1 MFKKLFG
8 KKKAKATHF
17 VTVTLNARL
26 QPQHRGDLE
35 DALSK
40 VLKRSDIGVVSGGGS
55 LLTDGGE
62 IAECDI
68 EIDATDISD
77 EAINNILAF
86 LSKALA
92 PKGSRLRVE
101 DRVIPFG
108 HQEGL
113 ALYLNGTDLPDEV
126 YQNCDVNVV
135 WSEVD
140 KALGDEG
147 SIHSHYQGMTE
158 TAFYMYGNSY
168 ETMRERIQP
177 FLDEYPL
184 CQRCRIV
191 QIA

>member
-1 MFKKLFG
+1 M
-8 KKKAKATHF
+8 
-17 VTVTLNARL
+17 
-26 QPQHRGDLE
+26 
-35 DALSK
+35 
-40 VLKRSDIGVVSGGGS
+40 
-55 LLTDGGE
+55 
-62 IAECDI
+62 
-68 EIDATDISD
+68 
-77 EAINNILAF
+77 
-86 LSKALA
+86 
-92 PKGSRLRVE
+92 RVE